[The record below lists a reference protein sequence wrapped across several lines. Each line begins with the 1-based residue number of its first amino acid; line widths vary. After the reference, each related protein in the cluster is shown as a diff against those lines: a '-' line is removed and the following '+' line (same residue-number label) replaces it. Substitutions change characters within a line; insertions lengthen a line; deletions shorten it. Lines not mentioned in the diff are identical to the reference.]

1 MGASRPTG
9 DKRRRTGKAVL
20 KGILARLEARFGL
33 EADWGTFRA
42 RLEAHFAALYQPL
55 LHLYGH
61 RPDFA
66 DHLERL
72 LATTAQ
78 MALERPA
85 DLKALDAEREA
96 HPHWFQS
103 HQMVGAMCY
112 VDLFAGNL
120 AGLRDKLPYLKEL
133 GITYLHLLP
142 LFASSE
148 GNNDGGYAVSD
159 YRQVHPALGTMDELR
174 ELAREL
180 RQNGISLV
188 LDFVLN
194 HTSDEHDWA
203 RRALAGDPEYQAYY
217 HMFPDRTL
225 PDAYEAHLS
234 DVFPDQA
241 PGNFTY
247 RPEIARWVWTT
258 FYPFQ
263 WDLNY
268 ANPTVFCRMAEEM
281 LFLANM
287 GVEVLRLDAVPV
299 IWKRLGTNC
308 RNLPETHLLIR
319 AFNALAR
326 IVAPALIFKSE
337 AIEYPKKLVK
347 YLDPRGSR
355 LAYNAPLMSL
365 LWEALASGS
374 ARLLALSL
382 RRHFRIHPECAWVNF
397 VRVHDDINW
406 VFGDEEA
413 RAVGLNGPAQR
424 RFLNAFYSGQIA
436 GSFARGMRFRQES
449 EKEGTHISGTT
460 ASLAGLEKALAEG
473 DETEIEL
480 AIRRILLLYSVIL
493 SIGGIPLLYLGDE
506 IGTLNDYTYLND
518 PHKAMDSRWLHRV
531 RTDWE
536 KVARRTQPGTI
547 EGRIYIP
554 LKHLIDLRKRLPAFA
569 GQDVAIIET
578 ANPHVLGYIRHHDGQ
593 RVIVLANFSAQEQRV
608 SAAQVQ
614 RDNLGATW
622 TDLVTGEAVRLDRDV
637 VLGPYRFV
645 WLAPAPAV

>member
-1 MGASRPTG
+1 M
-9 DKRRRTGKAVL
+9 VL
-20 KGILARLEARFGL
+20 KGILARLEAQFGR
-33 EADWGTFRA
+33 EADWDIFRA
-42 RLEAHFAALYQPL
+42 RLEAHFEALYQPL

-72 LATTAQ
+72 LATAAR

-85 DLKALDAEREA
+85 ELKALDVEREA
-96 HPHWFQS
+96 HPLWFHS
-103 HQMVGAMCY
+103 HQMVGAMGY
-112 VDLFAGNL
+112 VDRFAGTL
-120 AGLRDKLPYLKEL
+120 AGLRQKLPYLKEL

-142 LFASSE
+142 LFASSQ
-148 GNNDGGYAVSD
+148 GNSDGGYAVSD
-159 YRQVHPALGTMDELR
+159 YRRVNPVLGTMDELR

-194 HTSDEHDWA
+194 HTSDEHEWA
-203 RRALAGDPEYQAYY
+203 RRALAGDPDYQAYY

-225 PDAYEAHLS
+225 PDAYEAHLA

-247 RPEIARWVWTT
+247 RPEIDRWVWTT

-268 ANPTVFCRMAEEM
+268 ANPVVFCRMAEEM
-281 LFLANM
+281 LFLANV
-287 GVEVLRLDAVPV
+287 GAEVLRLDAVPV

-337 AIEYPKKLVK
+337 AIEYPEKLVK

-365 LWEALASGS
+365 LWEALAAGS
-374 ARLLALSL
+374 VRLLARSL
-382 RRHFRIHPECAWVNF
+382 QRHFRIRPECAWVNF
-397 VRVHDDINW
+397 VRVHDDISW
-406 VFGDEEA
+406 VFSDADA
-413 RAVGLNGPAQR
+413 RAVGLNGPAHR
-424 RFLNAFYSGQIA
+424 RFLNVFYSGHIA
-436 GSFARGMRFRQES
+436 GSFARGMRFRQDS
-449 EKEGTHISGTT
+449 AKEGTHISGTT
-460 ASLAGLEKALAEG
+460 ASLAGLEKALAAG

-506 IGTLNDYTYLND
+506 IGVLNDYSYLND
-518 PHKAMDSRWLHRV
+518 PDKVMDSRWLHRV

-536 KVARRTQPGTI
+536 KMTRRTQPDTI
-547 EGRIYIP
+547 EGRIYTS
-554 LKHLIDLRKRLPAFA
+554 LKHMIDLRKRLPALA
-569 GQDVAIIET
+569 DREMEVIET
-578 ANPHVLGYIRHHDGQ
+578 ANPHVLGYVRQHEGQ

-608 SAAQVQ
+608 PGPQVQ
-614 RDNLGATW
+614 RYGPEATRV
-622 TDLVTGEAVRLDRDV
+622 DLVAREAIQLDGDV

-645 WLAPAPAV
+645 WLAPGPAV

>member
-1 MGASRPTG
+1 MSHLSSVIQ
-9 DKRRRTGKAVL
+9 K
-20 KGILARLEARFGL
+20 LEAQFGR
-33 EADWGTFRA
+33 EADWDIFRA
-42 RLEAHFAALYQPL
+42 RLETHFEALYQPL
-55 LHLYGH
+55 LQLYGQQ
-61 RPDFA
+61 PDFS

-72 LATTAQ
+72 LATTAR

-96 HPHWFQS
+96 HPLWFHS
-103 HQMVGAMCY
+103 HEMVGAMCY
-112 VDLFAGNL
+112 VDRFAGSL
-120 AGLRDKLPYLKEL
+120 ASLRHKLPYLKEL

-142 LFASSE
+142 LFASPQ

-159 YRQVHPALGTMDELR
+159 YRRVHPALGTMDELWA
-174 ELAREL
+174 LAREL

-194 HTSDEHDWA
+194 HTSDEHEWA
-203 RRALAGDPEYQAYY
+203 QRALAGDPEYQAYY

-225 PDAYEAHLS
+225 PDAYEAHLT

-247 RPEIARWVWTT
+247 RPEIGRWVWTT

-268 ANPTVFCRMAEEM
+268 ANPVVFCRMAEEM
-281 LFLANM
+281 LFLANV
-287 GVEVLRLDAVPV
+287 GAEVLRLDAVPV
-299 IWKRLGTNC
+299 VWKRLGTDC

-337 AIEYPKKLVK
+337 AIEYPDELRK

-355 LAYNAPLMSL
+355 LAYNPLLMSL
-365 LWEALASGS
+365 LWEALATGS
-374 ARLLALSL
+374 VRLLARSL
-382 RRHFRIHPECAWVNF
+382 RQHFRIHPECAWVNF
-397 VRVHDDINW
+397 VRVHDDISW
-406 VFGDEEA
+406 VFSDADA
-413 RAVGLNGPAQR
+413 RAVGLNGPAHR

-436 GSFARGMRFRQES
+436 GSFARGVRFRKDAER
-449 EKEGTHISGTT
+449 EGTHISGTT
-460 ASLAGLEKALAEG
+460 ASLAGLEKALEAG
-473 DETEIEL
+473 DEAEIDL

-506 IGTLNDYTYLND
+506 IGVLNDYSYLND
-518 PHKAMDSRWLHRV
+518 PYNAMDSRWLHRV

-536 KVARRTQPGTI
+536 KVARRTQPSTI

-554 LKHLIDLRKRLPAFA
+554 LKHLIDLRKRLPALA
-569 GQDVAIIET
+569 HQEMEVMET
-578 ANPHVLGYIRHHDGQ
+578 ANPHVLGYLRQHEGQ
-593 RVIVLANFSAQEQRV
+593 QVIVLANFSAQEQRV
-608 SAAQVQ
+608 PAAQVQ
-614 RDNLGATW
+614 RDGLGAAW
-622 TDLVTGEAVRLDRDV
+622 ADLVTGEVMQLDKDV

-645 WLAPAPAV
+645 WLAPPFIEQLPSP